1 MDKKAMYKLSYG
13 LFVLTAKDEEKDN
26 GCIINTAIQA
36 SSMPNQLSICVNK
49 ANLTHD
55 MIVKTGKFTVSV
67 ISQDAGFDLF
77 KHFGFQS
84 GKDVDKFKN
93 FEKCKRGENSIY
105 YITEGT
111 NAYISVNVSKT
122 EDLGSHTMFIGEIT
136 DMEVLSETPSVT
148 YDYYLK
154 NIKPQPE
161 NVGATTDGKTIWRC
175 TICGYE
181 YVGEELPEDFVC
193 PLCKHPAS
201 DFEKIIIKEEKTM
214 ATNKY
219 SGTQTEKNLQE
230 AFAGESQAR
239 NKYTYF
245 ASVAKKEGYEQMS
258 ALFLK
263 TADNEKEH
271 AKMWFKE
278 LAGLG
283 DTKSNLADAAEGE
296 NYEWTDMYEGFAKT
310 AEEEGFPELAAKF
323 RAVGEI
329 EKHHEERYRA
339 LLKNIET
346 AQVFEKSEVKVWE
359 CRNCGHIV
367 VGTKAPEVCP
377 VCNHP
382 QSFFEIHQENY

>member
-161 NVGATTDGKTIWRC
+161 NVGTTTDGKTIWCC

-329 EKHHEERYRA
+329 EKHHEERYRT